1 MSAKT
6 GTVPREKNAEPAA
19 DLWRSGLLPVLALGA
34 LAGLLGIY
42 WDIAWHIDK
51 GRDSF
56 FTPPHNFIY
65 LSILIVLLMS
75 VYGLVRDRRQSPL
88 HLRLGRFRV
97 HPGVLIVA
105 VGAGLE
111 LFFAPADELWHRV
124 FGLDVT
130 LWAPMHLIGVT
141 GLTLYAFGGLVT
153 SWVERRLALTEKRK
167 RLFGYVSVFFA
178 AALLGWTMLL
188 LAEYEF
194 GTPAFPMFWQPL
206 LLMGLPVFVLVLL
219 ARLKPVPWAATWTAV
234 AFTGLRLL
242 LAGLLLTTSRF
253 DLAGDSRPAIP
264 LLVLSGVAAD
274 LLVRRGAPTWLTGSV
289 VAAVTLVSNLP
300 LTVLSELSWYAGA
313 LLRGVPAGFVLA
325 IVMAYLGRATTDA
338 LEPAPNL
345 KPRRAPTAERVPA

>member
-1 MSAKT
+1 MTK
-6 GTVPREKNAEPAA
+6 AENTTRRTRGEPA
-19 DLWRSGLLPVLALGA
+19 DLWRTGLLPVLALGA

-65 LSILIVLLMS
+65 LSIAIVLVMS
-75 VYGLVRDRRQSPL
+75 VYGLVRDRRDSAL
-88 HLRLGRFRV
+88 HLRLGRFRA

-153 SWVERRLALTEKRK
+153 SWVERRLAATEARK
-167 RLFGYVSVFFA
+167 RLFGYVTVFFA

-194 GTPAFPMFWQPL
+194 ATPSFPMLWQPL
-206 LLMGLPVFVLVLL
+206 LLMGLPVFVLVLM

-234 AFTGLRLL
+234 VFTGLRLS

-264 LLVLSGVAAD
+264 LLILSGVAAD
-274 LLVRRGAPTWLTGSV
+274 LLVRRGAPTWLTGLII
-289 VAAVTLVSNLP
+289 AAVTLLSNVP
-300 LTVLSELSWYAGA
+300 LMALSDLTWYAGA
-313 LLRGVPAGFVLA
+313 LMLGVPAGFALA
-325 IVMAYLGRATTDA
+325 IVTAYLGRATAGA
-338 LEPAPNL
+338 LEPGSSPS
-345 KPRRAPTAERVPA
+345 RRAKPGLKRVTA